1 MDLTVTVFV
10 TLDGVMQSP
19 GGAQEDPSG
28 GFAHGGW
35 VAPYF
40 DQEGGARVSEW
51 FAQATG
57 LLLGRFTYE
66 TFKSY
71 WPQVTDPSNV
81 IAHAIN
87 TLPKNVVTR
96 RGTDLD
102 WTGARPV
109 TGDVV
114 EAVRALKARSAQGE
128 LQVHGSAGLLQT
140 LLTAPGLVD
149 ELRVLTFPVVT
160 GPGKRLF
167 GDHAAPGAWRLT
179 DCSTTGTGV
188 VIAVYRPDGPLRSG
202 GFDIEDGIEVVTP

>member
-140 LLTAPGLVD
+140 RLTAPGLVD

-188 VIAVYRPDGPLRSG
+188 VIAVYRPGGPLRSG

>member
-1 MDLTVTVFV
+1 MDLTATVFV

-28 GFAHGGW
+28 GFTHGGW

-40 DQEGGARVSEW
+40 EEASGAQVGKWFGQASE
-51 FAQATG
+51 

-87 TLPKNVVTR
+87 TLPKHVVTR

-102 WTGARPV
+102 WTGAQRV

-114 EAVRALKARSAQGE
+114 EAVQALKAGRAHGE

-140 LLTAPGLVD
+140 LLAVPGLVD
-149 ELRVLTFPVVT
+149 ELRVCTFPVVT

-167 GDHAAPGAWRLT
+167 GDSAAPGAWRLT
-179 DCSTTGTGV
+179 DFSTTETGV

-202 GFDIEDGIEVVTP
+202 GFDVEDGTEIVTH